1 MRVVDVVKEALDIE
15 QHDPALETG
24 AMSSLDVMEEGE
36 ARVEA
41 RGVSSPA
48 KLSGGD

>member
-1 MRVVDVVKEALDIE
+1 VVNVVEETLDVE
-15 QHDPALETG
+15 QHYPALESG

-41 RGVSSPA
+41 RGVSSPTE
-48 KLSGGD
+48 LSRGD